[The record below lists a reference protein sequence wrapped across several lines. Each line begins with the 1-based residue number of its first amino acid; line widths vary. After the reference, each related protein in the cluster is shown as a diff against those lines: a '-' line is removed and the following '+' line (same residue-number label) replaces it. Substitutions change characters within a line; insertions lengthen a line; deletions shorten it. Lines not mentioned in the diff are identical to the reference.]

1 MRFTALQGDITT
13 IAAEAIVNAA
23 NNSLMGG
30 GGVDG
35 AIHRAGGPQIMED
48 CRAVVARQGG
58 CATGEAVITRA
69 GKLSAK
75 YVIHTVGPAWRGG
88 RRSEPELLASRY
100 RNSLLLAGERGL
112 SSIVFPGISTGVY
125 GFPKDLAAEIAV
137 RTVRDVAASLITLQQ
152 VMFVCFDAESLAH
165 YRRFLT

>member
-75 YVIHTVGPAWRGG
+75 YVIHTVGPVWRGG

>member
-75 YVIHTVGPAWRGG
+75 YVIHTVGPVWRGG

-112 SSIVFPGISTGVY
+112 SSIAFPGISTGVY

>member
-75 YVIHTVGPAWRGG
+75 YVIHTVGPVWHGG

-112 SSIVFPGISTGVY
+112 SSIAFPGISTGVY